1 LLRFVAIAIF
11 AGALTAFAGTDGIA
25 QMSSMAPS
33 PAPTVTLQPQP
44 QGAEVMFVTTI
55 QKDLMRRFQRTT
67 DALRA
72 GYFRYGNEDDTGA
85 ISYVNLRWQSIDP
98 RHPSQLWYDVKGN
111 LLGAD
116 FSVLQSSS
124 PSVPHLWG
132 IDPRR
137 WLDFPAHVHWV
148 IVDASGKEGYGYTTV
163 AKFVTAGGDTSDPRA
178 ATVVALGK
186 ASSTELVK
194 HVFTFPHIW
203 DLIVW
208 VKRNP
213 DGAFA
218 DKNPLVTP
226 SANAGKDSM

>member
-1 LLRFVAIAIF
+1 VLRFVAIAIL
-11 AGALTAFAGTDGIA
+11 AGAATAFAGTVGIA
-25 QMSSMAPS
+25 QMSSAAPS
-33 PAPTVTLQPQP
+33 PAPTATLPPQP
-44 QGAEVMFVTTI
+44 QGAEVAFVTSI
-55 QKDLMRRFQRTT
+55 QKDLMRRFPRAAN
-67 DALRA
+67 ALKA
-72 GYFRYGNEDDTGA
+72 GYFRYGNEDETGA

-124 PSVPHLWG
+124 PSAPHLWG
-132 IDPRR
+132 VNPRR
-137 WLDFPAHVHWV
+137 WLDFPAHVHW
-148 IVDASGKEGYGYTTV
+148 IVVDPSGKERYGYTTV
-163 AKFVTAGGDTSDPRA
+163 AKFVAAGGDTSDPRA
-178 ATVVALGK
+178 ASVVALGK
-186 ASSTELVK
+186 ATSAEQVR
-194 HVFTFPHIW
+194 HVFVFPHVW

-208 VKRNP
+208 VKHNP

>member
-1 LLRFVAIAIF
+1 LSRPIAIAIL
-11 AGALTAFAGTDGIA
+11 ACALTALANVRVAA
-25 QMSSMAPS
+25 QMSSLAPS
-33 PAPTVTLQPQP
+33 PASTATLPPQP
-44 QGAEVMFVTTI
+44 QGAEVTFVTSI
-55 QKDLMRRFQRTT
+55 QKDLMRRFPRAT
-67 DALRA
+67 DAVKA
-72 GYFRYGNEDDTGA
+72 GYFRYGNEDETGA
-85 ISYVNLRWQSIDP
+85 ISYVNLHWQSADP

-116 FSVLQSSS
+116 FSVLQSNS
-124 PSVPHLWG
+124 PSAPQVWG
-132 IDPRR
+132 LNPRR
-137 WLDFPAHVHWV
+137 WVDFPAHVHWV
-148 IVDASGKEGYGYTTV
+148 IVDASGKERYGYTTV
-163 AKFVTAGGDTSDPRA
+163 AKFVAAGGDTSDPRA

-186 ASSTELVK
+186 ASSTEQVK
-194 HVFTFPHIW
+194 HVFVFPHIW